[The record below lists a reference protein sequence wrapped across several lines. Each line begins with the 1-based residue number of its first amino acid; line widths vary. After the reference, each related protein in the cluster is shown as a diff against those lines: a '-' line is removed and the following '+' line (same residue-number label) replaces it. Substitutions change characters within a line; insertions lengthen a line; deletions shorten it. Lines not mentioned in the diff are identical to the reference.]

1 MFTLILP
8 LMATY
13 FVTLIDTLSTI
24 EVVIATGYD
33 IHALYYL
40 DPALVYTTRESIF
53 MMVILVSA
61 YYARHNL
68 SWSIE
73 TP

>member
-8 LMATY
+8 LMANI
-13 FVTLIDTLSTI
+13 LLHLHTI
-24 EVVIATGYD
+24 EVVLATGYD